1 MRLRRWVVLACLVL
15 GLFLILGPVR
25 EDEAW
30 ADGSEEQRLM
40 ELIKGYRQANS
51 LGPLVPSGTL
61 SVAAGRHS
69 EDMAEYG
76 FFSHTSEASSYYP
89 VGASQ
94 YDRLALE
101 GYPAFSYTTENIAF
115 GQLTAQEVFEVWLL
129 SPAHNANMLDGSYTS
144 IGIGH
149 AGPYWTANF
158 GTVT

>member
-1 MRLRRWVVLACLVL
+1 MACLVL
-15 GLFLILGPVR
+15 GLFLVLGPVR
-25 EDEAW
+25 KHEAR
-30 ADGSEEQRLM
+30 AYGSEEQRLA
-40 ELIKGYRQANS
+40 ELINRYRQENG
-51 LGPLVPSGTL
+51 LGPLVPPRTL
-61 SVAAGRHS
+61 SVAAGLHS

-115 GQLTAQEVFEVWLL
+115 GQATAQEVFETWLL
-129 SPAHNANMLDGSYTS
+129 SPDYDANMLDDSCTS